1 MPKLVDPAARRLEVV
16 DAVFRV
22 VVRDGLAQASLR
34 NVADEAGL
42 NIGSVRH
49 YFAGHQELML
59 FAMRSMLDRV
69 SHRLARHIEE
79 APDLATASGAERR
92 AVMDGLLCE
101 LLPLDDVR
109 RAEVTVFVEFMTA
122 ARTDSALG
130 DLAREAAEGS
140 RGLITRILYRLSA
153 RGDLRP
159 GLDPDTEAV
168 RLWGLIDGLCLNSV
182 LHPDLLSPDACVTA
196 LRGHLA
202 QITTDSDADGHSTR
216 GR

>member
-22 VVRDGLAQASLR
+22 AIRDGLAQASLR

-69 SHRLARHIEE
+69 SARLTGRIKA
-79 APDLATASGAERR
+79 APDLAGASRSERR
-92 AVMDGLLCE
+92 AIVQDLLEE
-101 LLPLDDVR
+101 LLPLDDKR

-122 ARTDSALG
+122 ARTDPALR
-130 DLAREAAEGS
+130 DLAREAAQGT
-140 RGLITRILYRLSA
+140 RDLIARIVLRLADS
-153 RGDLRP
+153 GDLAP
-159 GLDPDTEAV
+159 ELDADTESL
-168 RLWGLIDGLCLNSV
+168 RLWALVDGLCLNSV
-182 LHPDLLSPDACVTA
+182 LHPDLLPPAACAGA
-196 LRGHLA
+196 LHTHLA
-202 QITTDSDADGHSTR
+202 QIQAGE
-216 GR
+216 